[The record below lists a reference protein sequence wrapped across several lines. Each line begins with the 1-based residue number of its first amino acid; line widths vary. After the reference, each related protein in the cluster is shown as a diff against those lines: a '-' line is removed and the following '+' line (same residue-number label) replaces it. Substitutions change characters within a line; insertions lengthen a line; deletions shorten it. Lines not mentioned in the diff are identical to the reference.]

1 MILFWYLLFV
11 LIGIIL
17 IPSLLVDLGITYHNK
32 KFWICIMFFLIYS
45 AIVGIIIELNL

>member
-17 IPSLLVDLGITYHNK
+17 FSSLLVDYGITYHNK
-32 KFWICIMFFLIYS
+32 KFWICEMFFLIYN
-45 AIVGIIIELNL
+45 AIVGIIIKLIF